1 MSVCHITPA
10 SSSQAGC
17 RIGAGDIGNDE
28 QSAAAIRT
36 ATAAHHR
43 ENRKDMTISI
53 DIREEAGVRTL
64 HFGSEWVQGAMR
76 IARPWNLELEYTRE
90 MMAGLLLRDAPRK
103 VLLIG
108 LGAASLVKFLYRH
121 YPLAHLTVVEIEP
134 TVVAAARQFFRL
146 PEDPKRIH
154 LVIGDGAE
162 YVLNNKGK
170 KFDLILVDGFD
181 DKARAGALET
191 LPFYQACRSGLSN
204 NGIMAV
210 NMLTR
215 GRNFKRVSA
224 QIAEAFD
231 DRALVFP
238 SCESGNALVLAA
250 AGHPIAIS
258 LDDLKENALALKEAT
273 GLNLLPTLARL
284 AQART
289 CLNNVLVL

>member
-1 MSVCHITPA
+1 MS
-10 SSSQAGC
+10 
-17 RIGAGDIGNDE
+17 
-28 QSAAAIRT
+28 
-36 ATAAHHR
+36 
-43 ENRKDMTISI
+43 ISI
-53 DIREEAGVRTL
+53 DIREVAGVRTL

-121 YPLAHLTVVEIEP
+121 YPLVHLTVVEIEP
-134 TVVAAARQFFRL
+134 AVVSAARHFFKL

-162 YVLNNKGK
+162 YVMNNSAK

-181 DKARAGALET
+181 ERARAGALET
-191 LPFYQACRSGLSN
+191 LPFYQACRSSLSD

-215 GRNFKRVSA
+215 SRNFKRVVA
-224 QIAEAFD
+224 HIAEAFD
-231 DRALVFP
+231 ERALVFP
-238 SCESGNALVLAA
+238 SGESGNALVLAA
-250 AGHPIAIS
+250 AGGPVAIS
-258 LDDLKENALALKEAT
+258 FDDLKENALALKAAT
-273 GLNLLPTLARL
+273 GLNLLATLARL
-284 AQART
+284 AQAKT
-289 CLNNVLVL
+289 CLNNVLKL

>member
-1 MSVCHITPA
+1 M
-10 SSSQAGC
+10 
-17 RIGAGDIGNDE
+17 GAGDIGNDE
-28 QSAAAIRT
+28 QSAAAIGA

-90 MMAGLLLRDAPRK
+90 MMAGLLLRDAPRR

-108 LGAASLVKFLYRH
+108 LGTASLVKFLYRH

-134 TVVAAARQFFRL
+134 AVVAAARQFFKL

-181 DKARAGALET
+181 EKARAGALET

-215 GRNFKRVSA
+215 SRNFKRVFA
-224 QIAEAFD
+224 HIAEAFE

-258 LDDLKENALALKEAT
+258 LDDLKQNALALKEAT